1 VPGLT
6 FVCTAGTAAARGARI
21 IFADIDPSTLCLSP
35 AAVEAKITSR
45 TKAIIPVHFA
55 GLAADVAGFDTI
67 TEKCGI
73 PVIYDAAHAV
83 GTKFNGS
90 GIGGT
95 GKANCYS
102 FQSNKNMTTLG
113 EGGAVTSN
121 DAAFAEKVRGLKT
134 FGYVYGSQL
143 RVTQI
148 GFNYRMTKPQ
158 AATGITQ
165 LAKIDRVLELRLA
178 RFQQMHALLKD
189 VPEII
194 RPAGIEPGHGCHLY
208 VARLDTDAVKCGRAA
223 FLKHLKDEW
232 GVACANHY
240 PAVWSWE
247 ALEQVD
253 YDNSDTP
260 VTHLAVE
267 QVMSLPLFP
276 STTQDDV
283 EYIAHALKQ
292 SVSAL
297 K

>member
-1 VPGLT
+1 
-6 FVCTAGTAAARGARI
+6 
-21 IFADIDPSTLCLSP
+21 
-35 AAVEAKITSR
+35 
-45 TKAIIPVHFA
+45 
-55 GLAADVAGFDTI
+55 I
-67 TEKCGI
+67 TEKHGI

-83 GTKFNGS
+83 GTKYNGV

-95 GKANCYS
+95 GRANCYS

-113 EGGAVTSN
+113 EGGAVTTN
-121 DAAFAEKVRGLKT
+121 DAEFAEKARGLKT
-134 FGYVYGSQL
+134 FGYVYGPQL

-158 AATGITQ
+158 AATGLTQ

-178 RFQQMHALLKD
+178 CFQQMHELLAD

-194 RPAGIEPGHGCHLY
+194 RPAGIEAGHGCHLY
-208 VARLDTDAVKCGRAA
+208 VARLNTDAVSFERSA

-247 ALEQVD
+247 AFEQVE

-260 VTHLAVE
+260 ETHKAVE

-276 STTQDDV
+276 LTSEEDV
-283 EYIAHALKQ
+283 EYIAHAIKETI
-292 SVSAL
+292 SAL
-297 K
+297 TKP